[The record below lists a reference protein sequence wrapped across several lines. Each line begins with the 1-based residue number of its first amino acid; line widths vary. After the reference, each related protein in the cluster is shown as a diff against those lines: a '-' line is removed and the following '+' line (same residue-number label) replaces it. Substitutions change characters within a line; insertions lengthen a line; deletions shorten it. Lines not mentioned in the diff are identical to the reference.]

1 VPRFP
6 VSAEKEADLLAR
18 LARVG
23 VVEDDLAESFVRASG
38 PGGQNVN
45 KTSTAVQL
53 RHLPTGLEVRA
64 SEARSQGLNRY
75 HARKKLAEVL
85 EARLLGQKSAR
96 EKAAFKMRK
105 QKRRRSRRAK
115 EKVLAH
121 KHHQARK
128 KGERTGGHDDG

>member
-1 VPRFP
+1 VARFP
-6 VSAEKEADLLAR
+6 VSADKEADLLAR

-23 VVEDDLAESFVRASG
+23 VLEDDLVESFVRASG

-53 RHLPTGLEVRA
+53 RHLPTGIEVRS

-75 HARKKLAEVL
+75 HARKKLAEAL

-96 EKAAFKMRK
+96 EQAIFKLRK

-121 KHHQARK
+121 KHHQSRK
-128 KGERTGGHDDG
+128 KAERGRDHGEG

>member
-1 VPRFP
+1 MARFP
-6 VSAEKEADLLAR
+6 VSSEKESDLVAR

-23 VVEDDLAESFVRASG
+23 VVESDLVESFVRASG

-53 RHLPTGLEVRA
+53 RHLPTGIEVRS

-75 HARKKLAEVL
+75 HARKKLAELL
-85 EARLLGQKSAR
+85 EARLLGERSAR
-96 EKAAFKMRK
+96 EKAIFKLRK
-105 QKRRRSRRAK
+105 QKQRRSKRAK

-128 KGERTGGHDDG
+128 KAERGRGHDEH

>member
-1 VPRFP
+1 MARFP
-6 VSAEKEADLLAR
+6 VSAEKEAELQDR

-23 VVEDDLAESFVRASG
+23 VVEEDLVESFVRASG

-53 RHLPTGLEVRA
+53 RHLPTGLEVRS

-75 HARKKLAEVL
+75 HARKKLAVLL

-96 EKAAFKMRK
+96 EQAIFQLRK
-105 QKRRRSRRAK
+105 QKRRRSKRAK

-128 KGERTGGHDDG
+128 KAERTRGHDD

>member
-1 VPRFP
+1 MPRFP